1 MARCNNIAESL
12 ETEKMED
19 EILEKEILGNEK

>member
-1 MARCNNIAESL
+1 MARSNNIAESL